1 MKESVF
7 TVNIY
12 WLMKLHFTGQHAFP
26 SSRKAYNTEPFSLN
40 STGMLPN
47 IDSFSSFAIW
57 EPSQLKWKTDRVTSD
72 ICIYYIIGK
81 RKKSM
86 NSNYYPKKSSLWL
99 ILKLKLYYNLAQLQ
113 QSKCQLIHVP
123 SYQDGIHCP
132 SSHIRM
138 LVVRLASQHTIKSKF
153 SSPH

>member
-57 EPSQLKWKTDRVTSD
+57 EPSQLKWKTDQVTSD

-81 RKKSM
+81 RKIVWTVTITQKEQSM
-86 NSNYYPKKSSLWL
+86 
-99 ILKLKLYYNLAQLQ
+99 I
-113 QSKCQLIHVP
+113 
-123 SYQDGIHCP
+123 D
-132 SSHIRM
+132 
-138 LVVRLASQHTIKSKF
+138 T
-153 SSPH
+153 